1 MSEENRKWLEKLIK
15 DNKESS
21 NELTYTYCPFEVLY
35 QLQEENK
42 RQQKIIDKITSNI
55 QNDIDGF
62 ITINDHGECNDIL
75 ELLEIYLDI
84 LKEVEK

>member
-1 MSEENRKWLEKLIK
+1 MSEENRKWLEQLIK
-15 DNKESS
+15 ENKNSD

-42 RQQKIIDKITSNI
+42 KQKEIIEKITSNI
-55 QNDIDGF
+55 QNDKDGF
-62 ITINDHGECNDIL
+62 MTINDHGECNDIL

-84 LKEVEK
+84 LNEVSE